1 MLILAASAH
10 LSWAQA
16 SLHLAMVL
24 GCMELDYGRDTVETY
39 YLFIN

>member
-10 LSWAQA
+10 LSWTLA

-24 GCMELDYGRDTVETY
+24 GCVELGSGSDTAETD
-39 YLFIN
+39 YLFK